1 MNTKFFTLASIG
13 DAFTS
18 AMENN
23 VLPEVKTIVNTAFI
37 IIAVI
42 LLVSLIVKAAMLW
55 KAHHAGEELNFSPCF
70 HGSHLDVECDRGITA
85 WILSLTKC
93 LRSPLKR
100 YLNFAST
107 QFSL

>member
-42 LLVSLIVKAAMLW
+42 LLVSLIVKA
-55 KAHHAGEELNFSPCF
+55 HHAGEELNWIPLILIFIGLVLVS
-70 HGSHLDVECDRGITA
+70 TA
-85 WILSLTKC
+85 PTWMWSVIGV
-93 LRSPLKR
+93 
-100 YLNFAST
+100 
-107 QFSL
+107 

>member
-55 KAHHAGEELNFSPCF
+55 KAHHAGEELNWIIGLVLVS
-70 HGSHLDVECDRGITA
+70 TA
-85 WILSLTKC
+85 PTWMWSVIGV
-93 LRSPLKR
+93 
-100 YLNFAST
+100 
-107 QFSL
+107 

>member
-55 KAHHAGEELNFSPCF
+55 KAHHAGEELN
-70 HGSHLDVECDRGITA
+70 
-85 WILSLTKC
+85 
-93 LRSPLKR
+93 
-100 YLNFAST
+100 
-107 QFSL
+107 

>member
-55 KAHHAGEELNFSPCF
+55 KAHHAGEELNWIPLILIFIGLVLVS
-70 HGSHLDVECDRGITA
+70 TA
-85 WILSLTKC
+85 PTWMWSVIGV
-93 LRSPLKR
+93 
-100 YLNFAST
+100 
-107 QFSL
+107 